1 MSYFLADLIGMAWI
15 FVVIAI
21 VVTLVAALIFRR
33 VVETNEVHIVQSAK
47 ATRSYGKDT
56 PNGNTY
62 YEWPHWF
69 PVIGVTRIV
78 MPVSVFDLELKAYEA
93 YDVGRVPFVVDIVAF
108 FRINDSNLAA
118 QRVESFDELRQQLL
132 AIIQGA
138 VRTILA
144 SHDIDR
150 IMLERSIYGEQ
161 FTMAVQD
168 QLNSWGVVP
177 VKNIELMDIRDA
189 ENNLVVHNIMEKKK
203 SLIEMESRTEV
214 AENMKK
220 AEIAEIEAQ
229 RETDIQDQQAQQ
241 AVGERTA
248 EKVKA
253 VGIADEIAS
262 QEIKEQE
269 KLTKEKEMAVIKVQQ
284 VRQAEITKEANIV
297 KADEDRQTTIIIAEG
312 QLEETKKESE
322 GIAIDG
328 AARAE
333 AEKLMQLA
341 PVEAQIALAKEIGQN
356 EGYQN
361 YLVAIEA
368 VEANEVVGVEQ
379 AKALTQADV
388 KVISNS
394 GGPVEGM
401 SNVMELFSSKG
412 GTNVTAMLEGL
423 AQSEQGMKLLEK
435 FGISRIKTRGVLL
448 AHSVVG
454 NDAADIGQMVHIT
467 LLLLEGRDEATKK
480 QYSVPLHK
488 IAKNMIVV
496 KFPNCAVTL
505 EVRDMEQASY
515 IL

>member
-1 MSYFLADLIGMAWI
+1 MNYYIEDLFTVFAMILAVAL
-15 FVVIAI
+15 VIS
-21 VVTLVAALIFRR
+21 VFAAFIFRR
-33 VVETNEVHIVQSAK
+33 VVQTNEVHIVQSSK

-69 PVIGVTRIV
+69 PVIGVTKIV
-78 MPVSVFDLELKAYEA
+78 LPVSVFDLELKAYEA

-108 FRINDSNLAA
+108 FRVEDSNLAA
-118 QRVESFDELRQQLL
+118 QRVESFSELKLQLL

-150 IMLERSIYGEQ
+150 IMLERSIYGEH
-161 FTMAVQD
+161 FTDAVKD
-168 QLNSWGVVP
+168 QLGNWGVVP

-189 ENNLVVHNIMEKKK
+189 ENNQVVHNIMEKKK

-214 AENMKK
+214 AQNRKK
-220 AEIAEIEAQ
+220 AEIAEIEAK
-229 RETDIQDQQAQQ
+229 RETDVQDQKAQQ
-241 AVGERTA
+241 VVGERTA

-253 VGIADEIAS
+253 VGIANEIAS

-269 KLTKEKEMAVIKVQQ
+269 KLTKEKEMAVIKVRE

-297 KADEDRQTTIIIAEG
+297 KADEERQTTVIIAEG
-312 QLEETKKESE
+312 KLEETKKNSE

-341 PVEAQIALAKEIGQN
+341 PVEAQIALAREIGQN
-356 EGYQN
+356 DGYQN

-368 VEANEVVGVEQ
+368 VEANQIVGVEQ
-379 AKALTQADV
+379 AKALTKADV

-401 SNVMELFSSKG
+401 SNVMELFSSRG

-423 AQSEQGMKLLEK
+423 AQSEQGARLLEK
-435 FGISRIKTRGVLL
+435 FGIHPSNDSRS
-448 AHSVVG
+448 APEANA
-454 NDAADIGQMVHIT
+454 NDFDPPPPPA
-467 LLLLEGRDEATKK
+467 K
-480 QYSVPLHK
+480 QSDV
-488 IAKNMIVV
+488 
-496 KFPNCAVTL
+496 
-505 EVRDMEQASY
+505 
-515 IL
+515 